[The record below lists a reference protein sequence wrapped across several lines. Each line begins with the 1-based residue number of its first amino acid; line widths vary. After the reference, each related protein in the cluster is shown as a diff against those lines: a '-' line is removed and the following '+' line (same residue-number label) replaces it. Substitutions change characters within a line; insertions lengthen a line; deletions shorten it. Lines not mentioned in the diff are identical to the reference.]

1 MFKQHVNMC
10 TGNETRGNRLNS
22 VSCLFKPK
30 FVIVDEIWIASSNE
44 VIDDV
49 SVVRTPDATKRD

>member
-49 SVVRTPDATKRD
+49 SVV